1 MSYHREEY
9 HLVKTWRCWNV
20 VLISTKTCRFNFLW
34 RKHRKIL
41 LQNVILSFLVPC
53 VSYYSPCLVSFTLFQ
68 VFGIIHLAMFIAS
81 PLFGHFLPRLGLRRV
96 FSFGVKLIFWHTQE
110 FHTWSSGAERGVLL
124 SFLKRFCKR
133 FWLQQ
138 AALVVLVYWVL
149 SNLLGAFWA
158 FPMHSG
164 LYSYQLKGKENFFTS
179 CSTFL

>member
-1 MSYHREEY
+1 MREY
-9 HLVKTWRCWNV
+9 FLRYCKQNSVIHLVSGVRYHPPCHVHCQPTFRTLSPPSWTPQGFQFWG
-20 VLISTKTCRFNFLW
+20 
-34 RKHRKIL
+34 KIY
-41 LQNVILSFLVPC
+41 F
-53 VSYYSPCLVSFTLFQ
+53 Y
-68 VFGIIHLAMFIAS
+68 
-81 PLFGHFLPRLGLRRV
+81 
-96 FSFGVKLIFWHTQE
+96 WHTQE
-110 FHTWSSGAERGVLL
+110 FHTWFPGAERGVLL